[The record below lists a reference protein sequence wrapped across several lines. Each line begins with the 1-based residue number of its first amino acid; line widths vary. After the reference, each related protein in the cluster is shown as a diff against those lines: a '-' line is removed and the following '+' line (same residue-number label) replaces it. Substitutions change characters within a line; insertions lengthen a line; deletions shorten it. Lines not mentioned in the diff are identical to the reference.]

1 MEKGVTFVVFPFYN
15 KGLKH
20 EKSNK
25 ISIKVMDISMKKSI
39 LALIFSGS
47 MFAHSTS
54 KDLAGQ
60 NNEQEL
66 NTVRQEINNWISE
79 VNEDSHKLSLLQAQ
93 EQKLRLFYHNQEY
106 LSEEGLK
113 RLSDSLDTWEVQ
125 ADTAIR
131 VKTKAY
137 NQAVSDFETQQREH
151 QALVAE
157 SRQQIQQEEQRL
169 ALLRE
174 EINTLVTQYNQDRES
189 VCETEQCAS
198 MLKQQQALIKEKKES
213 YEAQILL
220 LPARWALFNQG
231 VNEGTKQQESEKARL
246 YAKKQELETFKQ
258 NLLQEWEQKKQA
270 YEESVQMRQATAREE
285 WTAVQEQLS
294 QFQQQITMDYGE
306 DFPFFL
312 EKVNDWSKAVAL
324 DMSHFENLS
333 AETTDKTVSRIS
345 DRASRPAMQAL
356 CAYTE
361 LYPLAEKAKNLC
373 ESIKK
378 WHKELGVRVL

>member
-1 MEKGVTFVVFPFYN
+1 
-15 KGLKH
+15 
-20 EKSNK
+20 
-25 ISIKVMDISMKKSI
+25 MKKSI

-47 MFAHSTS
+47 MFAYSTS

-79 VNEDSHKLSLLQAQ
+79 VNEDSHKLSLGQAQ

-113 RLSDSLDTWEVQ
+113 RLSDSLDTWAVQ

-174 EINTLVTQYNQDRES
+174 EINTLVTQYNQARES

-198 MLKQQQALIKEKKES
+198 MLKQQQVLIKEKKES

-246 YAKKQELETFKQ
+246 YVKKQELETFKQ

-270 YEESVQMRQATAREE
+270 YEESVQMRQATAQEE

-294 QFQQQITMDYGE
+294 QFQQQIIMDYGE

-312 EKVNDWSKAVAL
+312 EKANDWSKAVAL

-333 AETTDKTVSRIS
+333 AKTTDKTVSRIS
-345 DRASRPAMQAL
+345 DTASRPAMQAL
-356 CAYTE
+356 CEYTE

-378 WHKELGVRVL
+378 WHKELGVMVL